1 MKIALDQ
8 IKNMD
13 QRQYL
18 IERIVPNG
26 GMRGL
31 IDKYSH
37 EYKQTSLRWKL
48 VTISNLAQA
57 LHITPRAV
65 YNRLAEFHDI
75 LDLSSEAAMREQWE
89 YAAHY
94 FGALDQEQRF
104 AKNADAPAPSP
115 ETQPGGEPESNNA
128 ALNS

>member
-13 QRQYL
+13 QRAYL

-26 GMRGL
+26 GLRGL

-37 EYKQTSLRWKL
+37 EYKQTDLRWKL
-48 VTISNLAQA
+48 VTISNLAMA
-57 LHITPRAV
+57 LGITPRAV
-65 YNRLAEFHDI
+65 YNRLATHH
-75 LDLSSEAAMREQWE
+75 SSPDSAAVDAMHEQWE

-94 FGALDQEQRF
+94 FGALDQTQRF
-104 AKNADAPAPSP
+104 AKNDAATAPEP
-115 ETQPGGEPESNNA
+115 ETQSGGEPESNDA
-128 ALNS
+128 APNS